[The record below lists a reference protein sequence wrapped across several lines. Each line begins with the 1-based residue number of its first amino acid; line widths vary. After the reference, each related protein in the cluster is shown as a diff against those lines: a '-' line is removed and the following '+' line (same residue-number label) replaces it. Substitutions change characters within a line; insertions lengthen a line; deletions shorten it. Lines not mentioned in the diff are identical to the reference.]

1 VNVKETIAVYSE
13 NQRKKEIQN
22 VTLLAIKASGT
33 YNWCRVEGGQL
44 GSGQNVLR
52 V

>member
-1 VNVKETIAVYSE
+1 MLFKGTIAVYSE

-33 YNWCRVEGGQL
+33 
-44 GSGQNVLR
+44 
-52 V
+52 